1 MSRKEHDLKIVRQ
14 FEQIHQRKPFDLHEV
29 YQWAKSMQLWYPPRD
44 FEEKKFVEELAQV
57 LREEYITADDG
68 SKVRYYYAVSK
79 GRQGSL
85 WGNLDTA
92 SRDHIGES
100 LKQKRDQSLA
110 DCRQTKNDMDYVN
123 RKRFIGNPIQMSFNF
138 DRDLAEEEIYRQ
150 MQMDKKKV
158 A

>member
-1 MSRKEHDLKIVRQ
+1 MSRKEQDLKIVRQ
-14 FEQIHQRKPFDLHEV
+14 FEQIHQRKPFDLHEI
-29 YQWAKSMQLWYPPRD
+29 YYWAKSMGLWFAPKD
-44 FEEKKFVEELAQV
+44 LEEKKFVEELAQV

-68 SKVRYYYAVSK
+68 SKVRYYYAVTK
-79 GRQGSL
+79 GRQGAL

-123 RKRFIGNPIQMSFNF
+123 RKRFQGNPIQMSFNF
-138 DRDLAEEEIYRQ
+138 DLDLAEEEAYRE
-150 MQMDKKKV
+150 MQAKKKK
-158 A
+158 AA